1 MRVDFTATAERD
13 LRGIALF
20 IAMDNRSKAI
30 EFTLELRAKAKALGE
45 FPDRYAIVIET
56 NGLIVRRR
64 PAGNYLIYYIH
75 FADRISVLRIV
86 NAAIATD
93 EFTQFLLGTT

>member
-1 MRVDFTATAERD
+1 MRVEFTASAERD
-13 LRGIALF
+13 LRAIALF

-45 FPDRYAIVIET
+45 FPDRYAIVATVKGHVI
-56 NGLIVRRR
+56 RRR

-75 FADRISVLRIV
+75 FADRISVLRII
-86 NAAIATD
+86 NAAVATD
-93 EFTQFLLGTT
+93 EFTQSLLGSP

>member
-1 MRVDFTATAERD
+1 MRVELTASAERD

-45 FPDRYAIVIET
+45 FPDRYSVTAEM
-56 NGLIVRRR
+56 NGLVVRRR
-64 PAGNYLIYYIH
+64 PVGNYLIYYIH
-75 FADRISVLRIV
+75 FSDRVSVLRIV
-86 NAAIATD
+86 NAAMASD
-93 EFTQFLLGTT
+93 EFTQSLLGSP

>member
-1 MRVDFTATAERD
+1 MRVELTASAERD

-30 EFTLELRAKAKALGE
+30 EFTLELRAKAKSLGE
-45 FPDRYAIVIET
+45 FPDRYAIIAEIR
-56 NGLIVRRR
+56 GLIIRRR
-64 PAGNYLIYYIH
+64 PVGNYLIYYIH
-75 FADRISVLRIV
+75 FADRVSVLRIV

-93 EFTQFLLGTT
+93 EFTQTILETP